1 MDKYEYFEKIKER
14 RSHVTVQDLI
24 KLLISFGFVLRR
36 TSKNHFIARHENRIV
51 TFAPPHP
58 GKHVKKPYVNE
69 IIKIIEE
76 IKKEINYERKFSQ
89 YKKN

>member
-1 MDKYEYFEKIKER
+1 MDKYELFEEIKEKR
-14 RSHVTVQDLI
+14 AHVTVNDLI
-24 KLLISFGFVLRR
+24 KLLVSYGFTLRR
-36 TSKNHFIARHENRIV
+36 TSKNHFIGQYENKIV

-76 IKKEINYERKFSQ
+76 IIKEKGE
-89 YKKN
+89 